1 LAKSYWQ
8 HTGDGIS
15 SRFAEKCLSL
25 LKSSPTSSSTS
36 TSNKNLIFTESN
48 QTHQVDVR
56 SSSAGSSPR
65 STSPIGSSGSVSPTN
80 SNFFSSSSAALDG
93 ISSVEGGVGALTS
106 NQKTRSYGRNK
117 YYSRGATTNST
128 SISGTA
134 TPTSISPP
142 TPSNTGLE
150 NLSISSKASSS
161 TLKLN
166 GSKEPSEA
174 VEPEILN
181 SDATTYLEERYGR
194 NLPLTSAS
202 LAKKA
207 LRRRIAGKLEDS
219 APGSNPTQDLLEDG
233 VNEDIGVAGSIAE
246 TDQARVNE
254 SDVWL
259 MPTGMSAIFHAHQ
272 VAMEWRRRETGN
284 RGEELGKSVCFG

>member
-1 LAKSYWQ
+1 M
-8 HTGDGIS
+8 
-15 SRFAEKCLSL
+15 
-25 LKSSPTSSSTS
+25 
-36 TSNKNLIFTESN
+36 
-48 QTHQVDVR
+48 DVR
-56 SSSAGSSPR
+56 SSSAGSPPR
-65 STSPIGSSGSVSPTN
+65 STSPIGSSGPVSPTT
-80 SNFFSSSSAALDG
+80 STFFSSSSAALDG
-93 ISSVEGGVGALTS
+93 ISSVEGGAGALAS
-106 NQKTRSYGRNK
+106 NQRTRSYGRNK
-117 YYSRGATTNST
+117 HYSRGATTNST
-128 SISGTA
+128 PISGTA
-134 TPTSISPP
+134 TPTSISTP
-142 TPSNTGLE
+142 TPSDTGLK
-150 NLSISSKASSS
+150 NLSISPKACSSSSS
-161 TLKLN
+161 TFKLN
-166 GSKEPSEA
+166 GSNQPFET

-233 VNEDIGVAGSIAE
+233 VNEDIGVSGSIAE
-246 TDQARVNE
+246 IDQARVNE